1 MECAASSVEKKW
13 DFAPIIVAVLC
24 AEDVEFLIPPGSV
37 GCCRVPP
44 PSLRLI
50 PPLWHPLFAHPLENL
65 DKFHLE
71 LLSDLFG

>member
-1 MECAASSVEKKW
+1 MECAASSVEKKMG
-13 DFAPIIVAVLC
+13 FSLIIVAVLC

-50 PPLWHPLFAHPLENL
+50 PSLQHPLFAHPLEYL
-65 DKFHLE
+65 DKFRLE
-71 LLSDLFG
+71 LLSNLFG

>member
-13 DFAPIIVAVLC
+13 DFPPIIVAVLC

-50 PPLWHPLFAHPLENL
+50 PSLRHPLFAHPLEYL
-65 DKFHLE
+65 DQFRLE
-71 LLSDLFG
+71 PLSDLFG

>member
-1 MECAASSVEKKW
+1 MECAASSVEKKMG
-13 DFAPIIVAVLC
+13 FSLIIVAVLC

-65 DKFHLE
+65 DKFRLE